1 MMKFSHLSM
10 LGLLVTSIPTS
21 WAQTPVC
28 NTLKE
33 CNQLKAKVEA
43 RIQELLKDETLSLGD
58 IVKDAHGKVR
68 TMNQYD
74 ADKYCKSIGS
84 RLPTARELALYSQS
98 LGARG
103 ILETSYSGIDSASS
117 KVQTE
122 ITQMDKEGYY
132 PIYTKNSAEKTVV
145 DFYFNYSGY
154 QRPAGDL
161 GNYSFWSSSV
171 HPYSSNFAYYLYGY
185 DGVIYFDYRSYDD
198 LNAVRCVRSR

>member
-1 MMKFSHLSM
+1 MKFSHLSM

-33 CNQLKAKVEA
+33 CNQLKVEA

-145 DFYFNYSGY
+145 DFYLNYSGY
-154 QRPAGDL
+154 QRPAGDF
-161 GNYSFWSSSV
+161 GNYWFWSSLV
-171 HPYSSNFAYYLYGY
+171 HPYYSYNAYDLDGYNGGIGNYNRSN
-185 DGVIYFDYRSYDD
+185 DD
-198 LNAVRCVRSR
+198 LIAVRCVRSR